1 MKEIEWEYELK
12 EKEIQYEKI
21 CQNFLLLKKNLLTYT
36 LKKRI
41 VGIKRLLCSGWIC
54 YAKEKCQITIM
65 LEVTPFELL
74 KCMMKS
80 F

>member
-36 LKKRI
+36 LKKKNSGYQKAFIFRLDLLR
-41 VGIKRLLCSGWIC
+41 KRKMSDYH
-54 YAKEKCQITIM
+54 YARSYT
-65 LEVTPFELL
+65 L
-74 KCMMKS
+74 
-80 F
+80 